1 MATIERQLQQNLNKI
16 ENWATSNGFKFSKS
30 KTQCVHFCQLRK
42 QHDDPVLH
50 LYGSPIPVVEESKFL
65 GILFDRKL
73 SFIPHIKYL
82 KAKCL
87 LKVLSHT
94 SWGAD
99 RTTLL
104 KLYRSLVRSKLDY
117 GCIIYGSARKSY
129 LQMLDPIHNQGL
141 RLALGAFRTSPVAS
155 LYVEADE
162 PSLYSRRE
170 KLSLQYAIRLAANP
184 SNPAHEVTFSPN
196 YVNLYEQKPKAIK
209 SFGIRISPLLES
221 ANIKPQNIEKH
232 FTPNIPAWCMKPPEI
247 LFDLHSGK
255 KSESNPHILKDDF
268 RKMQSRYKNYQ
279 HIYTDWSK
287 EDSKV
292 GCAVISDN
300 HSNMQRIPDD
310 SSIFTA
316 EAKAIDLALD
326 FISTC
331 DANNK
336 FIIFSDSLSVLK
348 AMNHTSSKNPQI
360 QKLLEKCHELLAFK
374 EIALCWIPSH
384 IGIQGNEMVDKQAKT
399 SLSLEPTSFKIPFS
413 NFKPS
418 INKYILEEW
427 QTSWNNSIGNK
438 LLDIKPT
445 IGEYQSVVRNIR
457 REEVVLARLRLG
469 HTRVTHSYLLQ
480 GEEHPQCV
488 GCDAP
493 FTVRHFLLECGDFA
507 QVRNNCF
514 HVNNMKELFQDI
526 HIDSIMTF
534 LRQINL
540 FNKI

>member
-1 MATIERQLQQNLNKI
+1 MRIP
-16 ENWATSNGFKFSKS
+16 
-30 KTQCVHFCQLRK
+30 
-42 QHDDPVLH
+42 D
-50 LYGSPIPVVEESKFL
+50 GSSIFTAEA
-65 GILFDRKL
+65 
-73 SFIPHIKYL
+73 
-82 KAKCL
+82 KAI
-87 LKVLSHT
+87 
-94 SWGAD
+94 D
-99 RTTLL
+99 
-104 KLYRSLVRSKLDY
+104 
-117 GCIIYGSARKSY
+117 
-129 LQMLDPIHNQGL
+129 
-141 RLALGAFRTSPVAS
+141 LALD
-155 LYVEADE
+155 LIADC
-162 PSLYSRRE
+162 
-170 KLSLQYAIRLAANP
+170 
-184 SNPAHEVTFSPN
+184 
-196 YVNLYEQKPKAIK
+196 KPKAIK

-232 FTPNIPAWCMKPPEI
+232 FTPNIPAWCMKPPEV

-255 KSESNPHILKDDF
+255 KSESNTHILKDDF

-279 HIYTDWSK
+279 QIYTDEAK

-336 FIIFSDSLSVLK
+336 FVIFSDSLSVLK

-360 QKLLEKCHELLAFK
+360 QKLLEKCHERLVYK
-374 EIALCWIPSH
+374 EIVLCWIPSH

-427 QTSWNNSIGNK
+427 QTSWNNRIGNK

-469 HTRVTHSYLLQ
+469 HTRVTHSYFLQ
-480 GEEHPQCV
+480 GEEHPQCD

-493 FTVRHFLLECGDFA
+493 FTVRHFLLECCDFT

-514 HVNNMKELFQDI
+514 HVDNMNELFQDI